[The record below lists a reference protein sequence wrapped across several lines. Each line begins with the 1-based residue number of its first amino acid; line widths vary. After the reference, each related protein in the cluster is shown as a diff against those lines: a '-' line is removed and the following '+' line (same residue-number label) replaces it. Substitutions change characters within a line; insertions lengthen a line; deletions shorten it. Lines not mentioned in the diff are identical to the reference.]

1 MSYDGIEP
9 SKNAMIAMAE
19 KAAKTQARVSK
30 AKGAPGTVITGGE
43 IEGIE
48 HNTKLGREQWLGET
62 GDVGIVQKIRLTNP
76 QVQAMMLAVKLPILG
91 GEWDIRAAD
100 FANVD
105 GLEKSGAEEHA
116 ATARRGFF
124 ETPVDDWRHT
134 LSEALLHLDYGFF
147 LFEKEW
153 EVQPD
158 GTYGLRKFG
167 PRLPQTVTR
176 WLTKKNEFA
185 GVEQRYYDS
194 DKSEFIE
201 AELKAESLILLTHAR
216 EGNNF
221 AGVSLLRPIWA
232 ICQIKELLLKLL
244 SIAFEREALGI
255 PIATMPEGGA
265 SVDQINAIEN
275 LLENIRG
282 HQKQYGILPFDFKL
296 EWVFNGGSSGS
307 WKAILDALRYL
318 DEQTLNSS
326 LTQFIGLGSTA
337 SGSRGVAKEHTDLF
351 WMVLN
356 GIAASMSS
364 AFSGVGRGP
373 TSGVIRQLVFLN
385 HGEQAA
391 YPYLE
396 VGGIE
401 GNNLSDFSDGLQKMG
416 KYLTPD
422 DVMEEFIRAKFGVPL
437 RPPEEVD
444 ANPKSAQIEREAA
457 AKAAAVPPQ
466 PGNEDPKEGDDKD
479 PARGKAP
486 KSDDDKDPIKASDTG
501 AFAFVPPRE
510 LTALE
515 QSVRF
520 AEIVMRLDNGAD
532 DVAAEVIDEIERS
545 YESIRARVD
554 RAIKNQKVGSIPK
567 KIPGLKDRIEVILKA
582 EVADART
589 FGAKTI
595 ADERKRQARGTQPKR
610 ASVRRFADGR
620 PEVDDVTELLAD
632 YEAHL
637 GVRELALNSTTEE
650 VAAEIASRVQSRMRI
665 ESMGALRSGETGL
678 QFSRVLPGVKE
689 TRNGTAGLTAT
700 AMNLGR
706 DEAAAVFGESIKE
719 VQFSAVAD
727 NSTCFSCDG
736 ADESIFVFG
745 GPEHYGHECP
755 FINCEG
761 GRMCR
766 CILVYLFAGE

>member
-1 MSYDGIEP
+1 MSYDGIGP

-19 KAAKTQARVSK
+19 KAAKTQARISK
-30 AKGAPGTVITGGE
+30 AKGAPGTVISGGE

-48 HNTKLGREQWLGET
+48 HNTNLQREKWLGET
-62 GDVGIVQKIRLTNP
+62 GDVGIVQKMRLTNP

-91 GEWDIRAAD
+91 GEWNIREAD
-100 FANVD
+100 YANVD

-116 ATARRGFF
+116 STVRRGFF

-153 EVQPD
+153 EVQDD
-158 GTYGLRKFG
+158 GTYGIRKFG
-167 PRLPQTVTR
+167 PRLPQTVIR

-194 DKSEFIE
+194 DSSQFIE

-232 ICQIKELLLKLL
+232 ICQIKEMLLKLL

-265 SVDQINAIEN
+265 SADQIDDVEK
-275 LLENIRG
+275 LLENIRA

-356 GIAASMSS
+356 GIAASLSS

-396 VGGIE
+396 AGGIE

-466 PGNEDPKEGDDKD
+466 PGSEDPKDGDDKD
-479 PARGKAP
+479 PANGKAP
-486 KSDDDKDPIKASDTG
+486 KGDDDKDPIKARDVVLAETG

-510 LTALE
+510 LTSLE

-520 AEIVMRLDNGAD
+520 AEMALRFDTAPED
-532 DVAAEVIDEIERS
+532 ATAEVIGEIKAAIEKILPRLN
-545 YESIRARVD
+545 
-554 RAIKNQKVGSIPK
+554 RAIKKGAVASIPK
-567 KIPGLKDRIEVILKA
+567 KLPGLEAAIKAVLDRHVEETI
-582 EVADART
+582 T
-589 FGAKTI
+589 FGEATVRGE
-595 ADERKRQARGTQPKR
+595 ARRQALTPVT
-610 ASVRRFADGR
+610 AAPVRRFAEEPPPGFEYDEHLTLRRTALDGT
-620 PEVDDVTELLAD
+620 VDA
-632 YEAHL
+632 
-637 GVRELALNSTTEE
+637 
-650 VAAEIASRVQSRMRI
+650 VAAETAAAALARVKTEAI
-665 ESMGALRSGETGL
+665 GAIRH
-678 QFSRVLPGVKE
+678 RLPGISVSRA
-689 TRNGTAGLTAT
+689 TIGSIGVRRSSVGLTAT
-700 AMNLGR
+700 ALNLGR
-706 DEAAAVFGESIKE
+706 DQAAAALNVQQ
-719 VQFSAVAD
+719 VQFSAVMDQRTCSECAPAD
-727 NSTCFSCDG
+727 GRTFP
-736 ADESIFVFG
+736 FG
-745 GPEHYGHECP
+745 SVEHTAHECP
-755 FINCEG
+755 FATCEG
-761 GRMCR
+761 GGLCR
-766 CILVYLFAGE
+766 CILVYLFSGDKR